1 MTSSVHVIPELKI
14 GSDLNVQRVGSGAIS
29 HAPPVTP
36 RGGYSSAPTD
46 LLARQAGVRRQL
58 PACFAR
64 KGRTPGEDGAKKTTG
79 RGKKKEEAVPQV
91 QSDAGSDDFDGQDGD
106 EDYVF
111 NPADFPMLDGD
122 DDLFGDYDEEGGE
135 FGMEAWEGDEE
146 EEQEGKVKAPA
157 DVAGDDGTGKRKA
170 RLPVVAVIGRPNVG
184 KSTIVNRICRSL
196 STEPKAIVYD
206 YEGVTRDRI
215 YRRYAHWTRCLSLC
229 RGRPCPS
236 LPRPPLFNR
245 GQRLNDPG
253 LPPSLCFSC
262 RAEWNERVFEVV
274 DTGGLIF
281 DENADDIFAPQI
293 RDQVRTPP
301 LSHLPPTVSPNTPH
315 LPPLSSPDAPASP
328 PPPCASCI
336 PGAAGAGRVRGRG
349 VRNGRADGAH
359 HARRGDRPLPP
370 HQAQARGGGREQVRV
385 PHHERGLGGHVLL
398 PGPGPPL
405 CRQWPA
411 WHGHCRGARGDQA
424 AHLPG
429 DCPTATDPLTD

>member
-1 MTSSVHVIPELKI
+1 M
-14 GSDLNVQRVGSGAIS
+14 
-29 HAPPVTP
+29 
-36 RGGYSSAPTD
+36 D

-79 RGKKKEEAVPQV
+79 RGKKKEEAVQQV
-91 QSDAGSDDFDGQDGD
+91 QSDAGSDDFDAQEGD

-215 YRRYAHWTRCLSLC
+215 YRRYAHAPNHIVHRTMSVRLRLSAEDDLVTAC
-229 RGRPCPS
+229 Q
-236 LPRPPLFNR
+236 RPPPVMR
-245 GQRLNDPG
+245 GQRLRMV
-253 LPPSLCFSC
+253 LSACFS
-262 RAEWNERVFEVV
+262 V
-274 DTGGLIF
+274 LLL
-281 DENADDIFAPQI
+281 Q
-293 RDQVRTPP
+293 
-301 LSHLPPTVSPNTPH
+301 
-315 LPPLSSPDAPASP
+315 
-328 PPPCASCI
+328 
-336 PGAAGAGRVRGRG
+336 GRVE
-349 VRNGRADGAH
+349 RACV
-359 HARRGDRPLPP
+359 
-370 HQAQARGGGREQVRV
+370 RGGG
-385 PHHERGLGGHVLL
+385 HGGSDL
-398 PGPGPPL
+398 
-405 CRQWPA
+405 R
-411 WHGHCRGARGDQA
+411 
-424 AHLPG
+424 
-429 DCPTATDPLTD
+429 